1 MVHIERYRDIIFK
14 RPHTCTYTWSFF
26 DDKIYTDIHVQT
38 VWTPLEE
45 TDNIKLTWIHKL
57 KQMGRKTNADIAQL
71 LYLNVAKWN

>member
-1 MVHIERYRDIIFK
+1 MVHIERYRGIIFK

-45 TDNIKLTWIHKL
+45 TDNIKLT
-57 KQMGRKTNADIAQL
+57 
-71 LYLNVAKWN
+71 